1 MVRYA
6 PFVFPSMPWKT
17 FVSPNYN
24 KRPHYSHVNPKRIT
38 FQMEGIAL
46 KNATTAYIKGLSRL

>member
-24 KRPHYSHVNPKRIT
+24 KRPHVLHGNPKRIT
-38 FQMEGIAL
+38 LQMEGIVY
-46 KNATTAYIKGLSRL
+46 KNASTTY

>member
-24 KRPHYSHVNPKRIT
+24 KRPHVLHGNPKRIT
-38 FQMEGIAL
+38 LQMEGIVF
-46 KNATTAYIKGLSRL
+46 KNAATTYIKGLSIL

>member
-24 KRPHYSHVNPKRIT
+24 KRPHVLHGNTKRIT
-38 FQMEGIAL
+38 SRMEGIAS
-46 KNATTAYIKGLSRL
+46 KNAATAYIKGLSRL